1 MSMFKSLVAAWVAL
15 VMAFV
20 SFVPGFVVPEDKSGE
35 TDKSYPYI
43 FVHGFLGWGE
53 DEGINQDF
61 SYWGATSCYLM
72 QKLRE
77 NGIECRDA
85 SVGPFSSNWDRA
97 CELFAQLTGTRV
109 DYGEAHSKRHNHLR
123 YGRTYTEPIVKNWG
137 EKDEND
143 LMNKVNL
150 IGHSF
155 GGNTIRLLQGLLSK
169 GDPDEIAATDSN
181 DISPLFTGGKAN
193 WVNSVTT
200 ICTPNNGTTLA
211 YIADDL
217 NLIEIGEIALFLYAA
232 VLGRSPLNGYVDFHL
247 EQFGLTFVPGEK
259 TTVNHV
265 YKALHTILQQKYDNV
280 AFDLSCEGAKALNDR
295 ISLDDNVYYYSYAF
309 RTTVDSPITG
319 KAQIALPSTLFI
331 LRAYSEMMGV
341 YSSNPDAPFPIDESW
356 KPNDGL
362 VNVVAAKYPFGDAH
376 TDYDPNNIKTG
387 IWNVMPVS
395 TGDHGNA
402 IGIGVDEES
411 LLKYYMDM
419 IAMIENQPITD

>member
-1 MSMFKSLVAAWVAL
+1 M
-15 VMAFV
+15 
-20 SFVPGFVVPEDKSGE
+20 
-35 TDKSYPYI
+35 
-43 FVHGFLGWGE
+43 
-53 DEGINQDF
+53 
-61 SYWGATSCYLM
+61 
-72 QKLRE
+72 
-77 NGIECRDA
+77 
-85 SVGPFSSNWDRA
+85 RA
-97 CELFAQLTGTRV
+97 FAQLTGTRV

-169 GDPDEIAATDSN
+169 GDPDEIAATDPN

-331 LRAYSEMMGV
+331 LRAYSEMMGL

-362 VNVVAAKYPFGDAH
+362 VNVVAAQYPFGDAH

>member
-1 MSMFKSLVAAWVAL
+1 M
-15 VMAFV
+15 
-20 SFVPGFVVPEDKSGE
+20 
-35 TDKSYPYI
+35 
-43 FVHGFLGWGE
+43 
-53 DEGINQDF
+53 
-61 SYWGATSCYLM
+61 
-72 QKLRE
+72 
-77 NGIECRDA
+77 
-85 SVGPFSSNWDRA
+85 
-97 CELFAQLTGTRV
+97 
-109 DYGEAHSKRHNHLR
+109 
-123 YGRTYTEPIVKNWG
+123 
-137 EKDEND
+137 
-143 LMNKVNL
+143 
-150 IGHSF
+150 
-155 GGNTIRLLQGLLSK
+155 
-169 GDPDEIAATDSN
+169 
-181 DISPLFTGGKAN
+181 
-193 WVNSVTT
+193 TT
-200 ICTPNNGTTLA
+200 LCTPNNGTTLA

-217 NLIEIGEIALFLYAA
+217 NRIEIGEIALFLYAA